1 MARYGGDVVN
11 YKVTTTSA
19 TAAYRDIS
27 QQVLEFSGIDLEAIL
42 EQGHTF
48 GDAWEESAY
57 TGMRKINEITM
68 TTFWDDDTSTGVQG
82 MFGNASDIGAERN
95 IKINLG
101 TTNAYPKFDFIIRRV
116 SKKPQVGALTKC
128 DIVIVPT
135 GALTIVTT

>member
-1 MARYGGDVVN
+1 MARYGGDVVS

-19 TAAYRDIS
+19 TASFRDIS
-27 QQVLEFSGIDLEAIL
+27 QQVLEFSGLDLEALL

-68 TTFWDDDTSTGVQG
+68 TAFWDDDTSTGVQG
-82 MFGNASDIGAERN
+82 IFGNASDVGAERVM
-95 IKINLG
+95 KINLG

-116 SKKPQVGALTKC
+116 NKKPSVGALTKA
-128 DIVIVPT
+128 DIVIVPS
-135 GALTIVTT
+135 GALTIATT